1 MTFLEEVPLREKE
14 PGTTRHRD
22 SNEVLGQLGDID
34 GRAAG
39 RPAAEGEPV
48 QVRSGE
54 IDKAAGRGRAPK
66 RRQAASSDDAQMLLH
81 GAEVAAGER
90 SRSGS
95 GVRLRASVLIADLR
109 GFTRLSARLEPAEVV
124 GLLQDFFT
132 ATTDVAVANRAGID
146 RLIGDAVMLVYG
158 LPRPRRDDP
167 VRAVRT
173 ALDLQRAFLALR
185 NRWLKEGRAVG
196 REVGLSIGVASGD
209 VIVASLGAGAR
220 PESATIGEAVKAA
233 TRLCAGARLAESLL
247 DEATYSAVCGPLDR
261 EVVFTSREVSS
272 KSRDSLSG
280 YRVQSRRAGL
290 HVVPPRPVI
299 DPVCQAQLTPSGAV
313 RRQFRGQTHYFCSQ
327 TCARRYAE
335 GERNVTGDQ

>member
-1 MTFLEEVPLREKE
+1 M
-14 PGTTRHRD
+14 
-22 SNEVLGQLGDID
+22 
-34 GRAAG
+34 
-39 RPAAEGEPV
+39 

-54 IDKAAGRGRAPK
+54 IDKAAGRGRAAK
-66 RRQAASSDDAQMLLH
+66 RRQAAADEARLLLG
-81 GAEVAAGER
+81 GAEPAAGER
-90 SRSGS
+90 PRSGS

-124 GLLQDFFT
+124 ALLQDFFT
-132 ATTDVAVANRAGID
+132 AMTDVAVANHAGID

-158 LPRPRRDDP
+158 VPRPRKDDP
-167 VRAVRT
+167 IRAVRT

-209 VIVASLGAGAR
+209 VIVASLGAGAP
-220 PESATIGEAVKAA
+220 PESTTIGEAVRAA
-233 TRLCAGARLAESLL
+233 SRLCVGARLAESLL

-261 EVVFTSREVSS
+261 EVVFTSREVAL
-272 KSRDSLSG
+272 KARDSVSG
-280 YRVQSRRAGL
+280 YHVQSRRAGL

-299 DPVCQAQLTPSGAV
+299 DPVCHAQLTPSGAV
-313 RRQFRGQTHYFCSQ
+313 RRHLRGETQYFCSQ

-335 GERNVTGDQ
+335 EERGVTGGR